1 MDSCAVAAG
10 LLQQVSPFRDPRITG
25 YLLLPAAYR
34 SLSRLSSALSAKA
47 STLRSFCLTASC
59 PLAYGHAVGHVLFIL
74 NEFMFACLSACAF
87 LCGYGSLNAPAGAAD
102 LIRIHLGCLD
112 ILISLECFVL
122 YAVFKVRSGDGEIR
136 TLDPLLA
143 RQVLS
148 QLSYTPINSGVHL
161 LSHTVASIVPSAAC
175 VLTVVFGMGTSVS
188 HRRIGTGK
196 LPQISKT
203 RQYGQPLLFSIRK
216 EVIQPHLPIRLP
228 CYDFTPVIRPAF
240 GSSLRL
246 VGSLTSGVADSHG
259 VTGGVYKT
267 RERIHRDMLIRDY

>member
-1 MDSCAVAAG
+1 MFQFRRFPAAHYGFMYSRCRSSAAG
-10 LLQQVSPFRDPRITG
+10 FPIQRSADHRIFAPTRG
-25 YLLLPAAYR
+25 LSQLITSFFGSQCQGIHPTLFLFNRFMSASVRTCGR
-34 SLSRLSSALSAKA
+34 SCSLHS
-47 STLRSFCLTASC
+47 
-59 PLAYGHAVGHVLFIL
+59 
-74 NEFMFACLSACAF
+74 NEFMFARLSACAF
-87 LCGYGSLNAPAGAAD
+87 LWIQTLV
-102 LIRIHLGCLD
+102 RIHLGCLD

-196 LPQISKT
+196 LPQLSKT
-203 RQYGQPLLFSIRK
+203 RQYGQPLLFS
-216 EVIQPHLPIRLP
+216 L
-228 CYDFTPVIRPAF
+228 
-240 GSSLRL
+240 
-246 VGSLTSGVADSHG
+246 
-259 VTGGVYKT
+259 
-267 RERIHRDMLIRDY
+267 ERR